1 MKKTIAYCGLNCE
14 TCDARIATVR
24 DDAALREKTAK
35 LWSELNGAVIT
46 PEMIRC
52 TGCRTE
58 GAKTLFCESMCPIRP
73 CARSRGVETCGGC
86 PEAPTCEKL
95 ERIAGNSEEAR
106 RNLGIE
112 KKPQG
117 GRTA

>member
-1 MKKTIAYCGLNCE
+1 MKKMIAYCGLNCE

-73 CARSRGVETCGGC
+73 CARSRGVETCGDCGDWEGC
-86 PEAPTCEKL
+86 KDLEAVIGSTPEARARLK
-95 ERIAGNSEEAR
+95 GEA
-106 RNLGIE
+106 
-112 KKPQG
+112 
-117 GRTA
+117 